1 MTLLIEK
8 YQYPKTTRTTIN
20 GKRHYDAGDGKPV
33 PSVTTILDATKD
45 KTFLFE
51 WRRRVGEKVAQEIT
65 TEAAGVGTS
74 MHKYLEDYIK
84 GEQIKPKGNLVHQQG
99 FQMAKVVIKEGM
111 KHVSEIWGS
120 EVNLHYPNLY
130 AGTTDG
136 VGLFNGNPAI
146 IDFKQTNKP
155 KKEEWV
161 EDYYLQLVAYAMA
174 HNEMH
179 GTNIKH
185 AHILMCSR
193 ACEYQQFDITPS
205 TWNKWAD
212 KWLERV
218 EQYYN
223 MTR

>member
-8 YQYPKTTRTTIN
+8 YKYPSSTRTTIN
-20 GKRHYDAGDGKPV
+20 GKRHYDTGDGVPV

-45 KTFLFE
+45 KTFLYE
-51 WRRRVGEKVAQEIT
+51 WRKRVGEQAAQQIT

-84 GEQIKPKGNLVHQQG
+84 GEKLVPKSNLVHQQG
-99 FQMAKVVIKEGM
+99 FKMAHIIIENAM
-111 KHVSEIWGS
+111 TNISEMWGS
-120 EVNLHYPNLY
+120 EVNLCYPGLY

-136 VGLFNGNPAI
+136 VGVFKGNPAI

-179 GTNIKH
+179 GTDIKH

-193 ACEYQQFDITPS
+193 DLQYQQFDITPNTFDHWS
-205 TWNKWAD
+205 N

-218 EQYYN
+218 QQYYDS
-223 MTR
+223 R

>member
-8 YQYPKTTRTTIN
+8 YQYPTSTRTTIN
-20 GKRHYDAGDGKPV
+20 GKRHYDTGDGIPV
-33 PSVTTILDATKD
+33 PSVTTILDSTKD
-45 KTFLFE
+45 KTFLHE
-51 WRRRVGEKVAQEIT
+51 WRKRVGAEKAQQIT

-74 MHKYLEDYIK
+74 MHKYLEDYVK
-84 GEQIKPKGNLVHQQG
+84 GEKLVAKSNLVHQQG
-99 FQMAKVVIKEGM
+99 FKMAQVIIEQGM
-111 KHVSEIWGS
+111 CNVSEMWGS
-120 EVNLHYPNLY
+120 EVNLYFPGLY

-136 VGLFNGNPAI
+136 VGIFNKNPAI

-155 KKEEWV
+155 KKEEGV

-179 GTNIKH
+179 GTDIKH

-193 ACEYQQFDITPS
+193 ACEYQQFDITPE
-205 TWNKWAD
+205 TWNKWSD

-223 MTR
+223 SR

>member
-8 YQYPKTTRTTIN
+8 FQYPTTTRTTIN
-20 GKRHYDAGDGKPV
+20 GKRHYDAGDGIPV

-45 KTFLFE
+45 KTFLHE
-51 WRRRVGEKVAQEIT
+51 WRKRVGEQAAQQIT

-74 MHKYLEDYIK
+74 MHKYLEDYVK
-84 GEQIKPKGNLVHQQG
+84 GEPLTPKSNMVHQQG
-99 FQMAKVVIKEGM
+99 FKMAHVIIEKGM
-111 KHVSEIWGS
+111 SNVSEMWGS
-120 EVNLHYPNLY
+120 EVNLCYPGLY

-136 VGLFNGNPAI
+136 VGVFNGNPAI

-179 GTNIKH
+179 GTDIKY

-193 ACEYQQFDITPS
+193 ELQYQQFDITPD
-205 TWNKWAD
+205 TFNKWSD

-218 EQYYN
+218 QQYYDS
-223 MTR
+223 R

>member
-8 YQYPKTTRTTIN
+8 YQYPTSTRTTIN
-20 GKRHYDAGDGKPV
+20 GKRHYDTGDGIPV
-33 PSVTTILDATKD
+33 PSVTTILDSTKD
-45 KTFLFE
+45 KTFLHE
-51 WRRRVGEKVAQEIT
+51 WRKRVGAEKAQQIT

-74 MHKYLEDYIK
+74 MHKYLEDYVK
-84 GEQIKPKGNLVHQQG
+84 GEKLVAKSNLVHQQG
-99 FQMAKVVIKEGM
+99 FKMAQVIIEQGM
-111 KHVSEIWGS
+111 CNVSEMWGS
-120 EVNLHYPNLY
+120 EVNLYFPGLY

-136 VGLFNGNPAI
+136 VGIFNKNPAI

-179 GTNIKH
+179 GTDIKH

-193 ACEYQQFDITPS
+193 ACEYQQFDITPE
-205 TWNKWAD
+205 TWNKWSD

-223 MTR
+223 SR